1 MRLWNYD
8 WPSNCFVPEF
18 RILVWQNKI
27 LELSQTNRLRLIDVD
42 SSEQGFKLAAFK
54 LDVGLD

>member
-8 WPSNCFVPEF
+8 WSSYCFVPEF
-18 RILVWQNKI
+18 RILVRQNKI

-42 SSEQGFKLAAFK
+42 SSEQGFKLADFK